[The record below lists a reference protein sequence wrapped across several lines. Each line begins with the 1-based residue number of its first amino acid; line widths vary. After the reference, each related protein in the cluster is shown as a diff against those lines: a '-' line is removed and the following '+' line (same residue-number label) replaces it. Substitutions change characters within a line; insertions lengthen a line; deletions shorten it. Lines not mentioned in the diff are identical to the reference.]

1 MNHTCIGGDM
11 RTPTKFSQDIVPLSD
26 MKVNP
31 GRIVHQVDETR
42 RPVLLTNRGRG
53 VAVVQA
59 LAEYEAESEERA
71 FLRGVVQGLMD
82 LEEGRETDLAAVK
95 VRLGLT

>member
-1 MNHTCIGGDM
+1 M

-82 LEEGRETDLAAVK
+82 LEEGRETDLSAVK
-95 VRLGLT
+95 HRLGLT

>member
-1 MNHTCIGGDM
+1 M

-82 LEEGRETDLAAVK
+82 LEEGRETDLAAIK
-95 VRLGLT
+95 TRLGLT

>member
-1 MNHTCIGGDM
+1 MPTS
-11 RTPTKFSQDIVPLSD
+11 TKFSEDIVPLSD

-31 GRIVHQVDETR
+31 SRIVRQLGKTH

-53 VAVVQA
+53 VAVVQS
-59 LAEYEAESEERA
+59 LKDYETQTEEQA

-82 LEEGRETDLAAVK
+82 LEEGREMSLADVK
-95 VRLGLT
+95 KHLGLI

>member
-1 MNHTCIGGDM
+1 M

-82 LEEGRETDLAAVK
+82 LEEGRETDLTAVK
-95 VRLGLT
+95 RRLGLT